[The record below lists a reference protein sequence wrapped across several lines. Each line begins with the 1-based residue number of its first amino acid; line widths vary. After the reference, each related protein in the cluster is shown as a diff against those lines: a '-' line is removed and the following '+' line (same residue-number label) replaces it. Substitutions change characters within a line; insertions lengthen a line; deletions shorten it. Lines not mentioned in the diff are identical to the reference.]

1 MTFKSLL
8 VSAAVMTCLTGTA
21 LVAQAQTPAT
31 KTVQA
36 EHTNKQYKVGDTAH
50 KLYQDERLGI
60 KDWNEKNL
68 AAPKEGSQWVTI
80 SDKYVMV
87 EMDNGKILDIAPM
100 KH

>member
-1 MTFKSLL
+1 MTLKSLL
-8 VSAAVMTCLTGTA
+8 SSMVVMTCLSGAT

-31 KTVQA
+31 QSVQA

-60 KDWNEKNL
+60 KDWQDKNL
-68 AAPKEGSQWVTI
+68 KAPQAGSQWVTI

-87 EMDNGKILDIAPM
+87 EMETGKILAIAPM
-100 KH
+100 TH